1 MKMINYNVIKS
12 VMTADSDNITQCKRE
27 KNTSII
33 K

>member
-27 KNTSII
+27 KIHLS
-33 K
+33 